1 MSADIN
7 HSFYTGR
14 MVKDVEAKSINSS
27 YLITG
32 CFASNRSYK
41 KGDQWVEEAS
51 FFNFKVWVKNE
62 KQKDFYVNH
71 LKKGTQISIDGSWN
85 QEHWEKDGQKQS
97 AYVLYADKIIPA
109 WGSSDSGSKS
119 SNSGNGSSVPSFNA
133 DEGFPEDPVF

>member
-41 KGDQWVEEAS
+41 KGEEWIEEAS
-51 FFNFKVWVKNE
+51 FFNFKTWVKNE
-62 KQKDFYVNH
+62 KQKDFFINH
-71 LKKGTQISIDGSWN
+71 LKKGTQISIDGAMI
-85 QEHWEKDGQKQS
+85 QKRWEKDGQKQS
-97 AYVLYADKIIPA
+97 AYVLYAEKIIPA
-109 WGSSDSGSKS
+109 WGSSNGEQKS
-119 SNSGNGSSVPSFNA
+119 SGVPSFSNN
-133 DEGFPEDPVF
+133 EGFPEDINF

>member
-7 HSFYTGR
+7 HNVYTGR

-27 YLITG
+27 YLVSG

-41 KGDQWVEEAS
+41 KGEDWIEEAS

-62 KQKDFYVNH
+62 KQKDFYINH
-71 LKKGTQISIDGSWN
+71 LKKGTQISIDGMMV
-85 QEHWEKDGQKQS
+85 QERWEKDGQKQS
-97 AYVLYADKIIPA
+97 TYVLYADKIVPA
-109 WGSSDSGSKS
+109 WGNSDSGSKS
-119 SNSGNGSSVPSFNA
+119 NNGGSSVPSFNA

>member
-14 MVKDVEAKSINSS
+14 MVKDVEAKSINNS

-32 CFASNRSYK
+32 SFASNRSYK
-41 KGDQWVEEAS
+41 KGDEWIEEAS
-51 FFNFKVWVKNE
+51 FFSFKVWVKNE

-71 LKKGTQISIDGSWN
+71 LKKGTQISIEGMTV

-97 AYVLYADKIIPA
+97 AYILYADKIIPA
-109 WGSSDSGSKS
+109 WGSKESGSND
-119 SNSGNGSSVPSFNA
+119 SNKGSSSVPSY
-133 DEGFPEDPVF
+133 DPSSDFPEDIPY

>member
-14 MVKDVEAKSINSS
+14 MVKDVEAKAINSS
-27 YLITG
+27 YLISG
-32 CFASNRSYK
+32 SWASNRSYK

-51 FFNFKVWVKNE
+51 FFNFKIWVKGE

-71 LKKGTQISIDGSWN
+71 LKKGTQISIEGKWV

-97 AYVLYADKIIPA
+97 AYVLYADNIIPA
-109 WGSSDSGSKS
+109 WGSKESGSS
-119 SNSGNGSSVPSFNA
+119 SSNGSSVPSFNSA
-133 DEGFPEDPVF
+133 EGFPEDPVF